1 MPTLPS
7 PAAVAVRRLIDRFV
21 PRGALILSALSL
33 GYFAAGIVRNRVLAA
48 EFGTGAQLD
57 AYNAAFRIPEIALD
71 ILVGAGLSAPFVPIF
86 SRLLLGTRADGTDAE
101 PGRAEAFGQSVLTAA
116 IGAIVVALVVLFL
129 AAPWLGDTVWSS
141 FDRPTRAVY
150 VELVRIN
157 CLGQVMFALSM
168 GVGEV
173 LVARRRF
180 LAYGIAP
187 ILYQAGIVA
196 GAIALGPSLG
206 IAGAGW
212 GAVAG
217 AGLHLSA
224 RALGAR
230 RAGFHLRPRA
240 AWRTP
245 EFREFLRLMA
255 PRMLSYPIDPVTVTF
270 LTALA
275 AGVGVGTASALS
287 FVLDYQFVPVQV
299 IAIAFSLAA
308 FPTLAAAWSAGD
320 GTTFRRVAVRTT
332 VVIGALTALAAIT
345 LAIFGRT
352 LVSVLLRGGAFDEG
366 SVTLTAGLL
375 LAFAITI
382 PIDSLSYPLSRAL
395 YATHNTIWQVA
406 ASVLGLAVLVGSAQ
420 VLVPALGAAG
430 IAAAYALGGAMKL
443 VGLGTGL
450 VVRARAIDRTAAATA
465 TEPVSPAGSS
475 G

>member
-1 MPTLPS
+1 MPT
-7 PAAVAVRRLIDRFV
+7 AAAAIDAGRRLIERFV
-21 PRGALILSALSL
+21 PRGALVLSVLSL

-48 EFGTGAQLD
+48 EFGIGSELD

-86 SRLLLGTRADGTDAE
+86 VRLLQGARDDGSDADAA
-101 PGRAEAFGQSVLTAA
+101 RAEAFGQSVLTAA
-116 IGAIVVALVVLFL
+116 VGAIVIALVGLFL
-129 AAPWLGDTVWSS
+129 AAPWVADTVWSS
-141 FDRPTRAVY
+141 FDPPTRALY

-157 CLGQVMFALSM
+157 CLGQVLFALSM
-168 GVGEV
+168 GLGEV

-187 ILYQAGIVA
+187 ILYQAGIVG
-196 GAIALGPSLG
+196 GAVVLGPTLG

-217 AGLHLSA
+217 AALHLAA
-224 RALGAR
+224 RAVGAH

-240 AWRTP
+240 AWNTR
-245 EFREFLRLMA
+245 EFGEFLRLMA

-299 IAIAFSLAA
+299 IAIAFSVAA
-308 FPTLAAAWSAGD
+308 FPTLSAAWASGD
-320 GTTFRRVAVRTT
+320 GPTFRRVATRTT
-332 VVIGALTALAAIT
+332 LVIAGLTSLAAAALGV
-345 LAIFGRT
+345 LAHP
-352 LVSVLLRGGAFDEG
+352 LVTVLLRGGRFDQT
-366 SVTLTAGLL
+366 SVDLTAGLL
-375 LAFAITI
+375 VAFAITI

-395 YATHNTIWQVA
+395 YATHNTILQVA
-406 ASVLGLAVLVGSAQ
+406 ASLAGLVTLVVASG

-430 IAAAYALGGAMKL
+430 IAAAYALA
-443 VGLGTGL
+443 GTVKVVGL
-450 VVRARAIDRTAAATA
+450 VVALVVR
-465 TEPVSPAGSS
+465 VSRAGSS

>member
-1 MPTLPS
+1 MSTL
-7 PAAVAVRRLIDRFV
+7 RRLLDRLV
-21 PRGALILSALSL
+21 PRGALILSVLSL

-48 EFGTGAQLD
+48 EFGIGAELD

-86 SRLLLGTRADGTDAE
+86 VRLLAGTSDGRSDADAA
-101 PGRAEAFGQSVLTAA
+101 RAEAFGQSVLTAA
-116 IGAIVVALVVLFL
+116 LGAIVIALIGLFV
-129 AAPWLGDTVWSS
+129 AAPWVADTVWSS
-141 FDRPTRAVY
+141 FDPPTRALY
-150 VELVRIN
+150 VDLVRIN
-157 CLGQVMFALSM
+157 CLGQVLFALSM
-168 GVGEV
+168 GLGEV

-196 GAIALGPSLG
+196 GAVVLGPSLG

-217 AGLHLSA
+217 AGLHLGA

-230 RAGFHLRPRA
+230 RAGFHLRPRV

-287 FVLDYQFVPVQV
+287 FVLDYQFVPIQV

-308 FPTLAAAWSAGD
+308 FPTLSAAWASGD
-320 GTTFRRVAVRTT
+320 GETFRRIATRTT
-332 VVIGALTALAAIT
+332 LLIAGLTALAA
-345 LAIFGRT
+345 LALALLAHP
-352 LVSVLLRGGAFDEG
+352 LVTVLLRGGRFDQA
-366 SVTLTAGLL
+366 SVDLTAGLL
-375 LAFAITI
+375 VAFAITI

-395 YATHNTIWQVA
+395 YATHNTILQVG
-406 ASVLGLAVLVGSAQ
+406 ASVLGLLALLASSQ
-420 VLVPALGAAG
+420 LLVPAIGAPG
-430 IAAAYALGGAMKL
+430 IAAAYAIGGGVKL
-443 VGLGTGL
+443 VAL
-450 VVRARAIDRTAAATA
+450 VVALVPRARSLGRAAVPDAVETVRP
-465 TEPVSPAGSS
+465 EGLS